1 MAKTYEPISTQTL
14 GTATATV
21 TFSSIPQTYTDL
33 VLVSTN
39 ATSPSGYLFSV
50 RVNGDTASNYS
61 ATRLH
66 GNGTAASS
74 AREANYTFGFAGS
87 VYSSTDPSG
96 NAIVN
101 FMNYSNTTTYKTF
114 LMRTNV
120 ANANTSLSASLWR
133 NTAAITS
140 ISLGV
145 EFTQNFVVGSTFTL
159 YGIKAA

>member
-1 MAKTYEPISTQTL
+1 MPKTYEPIATQTL
-14 GTATATV
+14 GTAIATV

-33 VLVSTN
+33 ILVSTN
-39 ATSPSGYLFSV
+39 ATASGGYLFSV
-50 RVNGDTASNYS
+50 RVNGDSATNYS
-61 ATRLH
+61 STRLL
-66 GNGTAASS
+66 GNGTTASS
-74 AREANYTFGFAGS
+74 GREANYTFGFAGS
-87 VYSSTDPSG
+87 VYSSSDPIG

-114 LMRTNV
+114 LMRTNT

-133 NTAAITS
+133 STAAITS

>member
-1 MAKTYEPISTQTL
+1 MPKTYEPIATQTL
-14 GTATATV
+14 GTAIATV

-33 VLVSTN
+33 ILVSTN
-39 ATSPSGYLFSV
+39 ATASGGYLFSV
-50 RVNGDTASNYS
+50 RVNGDSATNYS
-61 ATRLH
+61 STRLL
-66 GNGTAASS
+66 GNGTTASS
-74 AREANYTFGFAGS
+74 GREANYSFGFAGS
-87 VYSSTDPSG
+87 VYSSSDPIG

-114 LMRTNV
+114 LMRTNT

-133 NTAAITS
+133 STAAITS

>member
-1 MAKTYEPISTQTL
+1 MAATYTPIASITL
-14 GTATATV
+14 GAAAASV

-39 ATSPSGYLFSV
+39 ATASSGYLFSV
-50 RVNGDTASNYS
+50 RVNGDSATNYS
-61 ATRLH
+61 STRLL
-66 GNGTAASS
+66 GNGTTASS
-74 AREANYTFGFAGS
+74 GREANYTFGFAGS
-87 VYSSTDPSG
+87 VYSSSDPIG

-114 LMRTNV
+114 LMRTNT

-133 NTAAITS
+133 STAAITS